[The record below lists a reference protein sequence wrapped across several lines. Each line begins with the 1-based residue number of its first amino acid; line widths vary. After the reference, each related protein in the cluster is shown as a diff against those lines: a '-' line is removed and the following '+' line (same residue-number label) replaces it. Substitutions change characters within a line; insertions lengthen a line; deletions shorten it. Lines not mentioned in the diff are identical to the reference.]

1 MASRDAAS
9 PASKRGYAL
18 FLDFD
23 GTLADLAPHPDAV
36 AVDADLGDVLARL
49 AARLD
54 GALAIVTGRPIS
66 VIDRHFAPHRFDVA
80 GLHGAEMRLRGVLH
94 QAARDPHLAVLVA
107 RLKDRFALAPG
118 VVVEDKGGSVAVH
131 WRLCPQAQPDVTA
144 ALLDGLERL
153 GPGWRLLQ
161 GKAVLELLPAA
172 ATKGD
177 AIRTFLQEP
186 PFTGRRP
193 VFAGDDVTDE
203 DGFAFV
209 QAVGGLAFRVGLEPT
224 LARRR
229 ISSPAALRRVI
240 RSWARGATPP
250 EPKA

>member
-36 AVDADLGDVLARL
+36 TIDADLGDVLAQL
-49 AARLD
+49 ARRLD
-54 GALAIVTGRPIS
+54 GALAIVTGRPIAL
-66 VIDRHFAPHRFDVA
+66 IDRHFAPHRFEVA
-80 GLHGAEMRLRGVLH
+80 GLHGAEIRLRGTLYE
-94 QAARDPHLAVLVA
+94 AAHDPRLPLLVA
-107 RLKDRFALAPG
+107 RLKDRFALSPG
-118 VVVEDKGGSVAVH
+118 VVIEDKGGSVAVH
-131 WRLCPQAQPDVTA
+131 WRLAPDAQPDVAA
-144 ALLDGLERL
+144 ALRDGLERL

-172 ATKGD
+172 ASKGD
-177 AIRTFLQEP
+177 AIRALLREP
-186 PFTGRRP
+186 PFRGRRP

-209 QAVGGLAFRVGLEPT
+209 QTAGGLAFRVGPEPT

>member
-1 MASRDAAS
+1 MASRDAAP

-36 AVDADLGDVLARL
+36 AIDADLGDVLARL

-54 GALAIVTGRPIS
+54 GALAIVTGRPIT

-80 GLHGAEMRLRGVLH
+80 GLHGAELRLRGTLREATRDPRLPLL
-94 QAARDPHLAVLVA
+94 AARL
-107 RLKDRFALAPG
+107 RDRFALAPG
-118 VVVEDKGGSVAVH
+118 VIVEDKGGSVAVH
-131 WRLCPQAQPDVTA
+131 WRLAPDAEPAV
-144 ALLDGLERL
+144 ALALQDGLAWL
-153 GPGWRLLQ
+153 GPGWRLLR

-172 ATKGD
+172 ASKGD
-177 AIRTFLQEP
+177 AIRAFLQEP
-186 PFTGRRP
+186 PFRGRRP

-209 QAVGGLAFRVGLEPT
+209 QQAGGLAFRVGPEPT

-240 RSWARGATPP
+240 RSWASGATPP